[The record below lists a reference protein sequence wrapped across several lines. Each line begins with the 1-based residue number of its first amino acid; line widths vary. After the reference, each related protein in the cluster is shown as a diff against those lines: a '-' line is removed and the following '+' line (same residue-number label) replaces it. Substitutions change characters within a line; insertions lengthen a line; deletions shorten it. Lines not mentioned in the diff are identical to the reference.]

1 MKCGIVCVIL
11 GFFMLFV
18 FGVFK
23 KVPNQKKVKGKIY
36 RNEFSH
42 YESDEDGGSNLYY
55 FYVRYIVD
63 GKEYSIKSKY
73 TSSYRRIGSKVI
85 VRYNSEDPEDA
96 VIVDKMIIIFGLIFI
111 VIGIYTICYELI
123 K

>member
-1 MKCGIVCVIL
+1 MKVGIVIVIM
-11 GFFMLFV
+11 GFFNLFV
-18 FGVFK
+18 HGVFK
-23 KVPNQKKVKGKIY
+23 RVPNQKKVKGEIY
-36 RNEFSH
+36 SNEFSH
-42 YESDEDGGSNLYY
+42 YERDEDGGSNLYY

-85 VRYNSEDPEDA
+85 VRYNSENPEDA
-96 VIVDKMIIIFGLIFI
+96 VIVDKLIIIFGLIFI
-111 VIGIYTICYELI
+111 GIGIYTICYELI

>member
-1 MKCGIVCVIL
+1 MNVSVVSIIMGFIVLIVF
-11 GFFMLFV
+11 GFF
-18 FGVFK
+18 K
-23 KVPNQKKVKGKIY
+23 RVPNQKKVKGKIY
-36 RNEFSH
+36 SNEFSH
-42 YESDEDGGSNLYY
+42 YESDDDGGSNMYY

-63 GKEYSIKSKY
+63 GKEYSIRSKY

-85 VRYNSEDPEDA
+85 VRYNSEDPEEA

-111 VIGIYTICYELI
+111 VFGIYTICYELI